1 MVLFWK
7 QLFQS
12 ITMGLILPGILFST
26 AEVVPEKPL
35 SQDPPVVQ
43 SQVWIPVVKEGGRVE
58 AMELEA
64 YVSRVVLGEMPASFD
79 EEALK
84 AQAVAA
90 RTYTLRTVER
100 GDRHAGAVC
109 TDYACCQEYRDPESY
124 LENGGS
130 QESIDRVFSAVAQTA
145 GQVLYHEGELIC
157 ATYFAS
163 AGGQTED
170 AQAVWGESYPYLK
183 SVPSPEKSKYDDD
196 YVFFSIEEFCELLED
211 EPEGAPEDWFGT
223 VTYTVGGGVASM
235 DIGGVQYPGVEIR
248 RRFGL
253 RSTIFTVEAGEDG
266 VVFRTQGFG
275 HRVGLSQ
282 YGADAL
288 AKEGLSYQQILSHY
302 YTDTT
307 LSSYCGLTK

>member
-7 QLFQS
+7 QLLQS

-26 AEVVPEKPL
+26 AEQMPQDTPL
-35 SQDPPVVQ
+35 QEPPSVQ
-43 SQVWIPVVKEGGRVE
+43 PQVWIPVVKEDGRVE

-90 RTYTLRTVER
+90 RTYTLRTVEL

-130 QESIDRVFSAVAQTA
+130 QESIDKVFSAVAQTA
-145 GQVLYHEGELIC
+145 GEVLCYDGELIC

-170 AQAVWGESYPYLK
+170 AQEVWGEPYPYLL
-183 SVPSPEKSKYDDD
+183 SVPSPEKSKYDGDCA
-196 YVFFSIEEFCELLED
+196 FFSFEEFCQLLED
-211 EPEGAPEDWFGT
+211 EPEGDPESWFGT
-223 VTYTVGGGVASM
+223 VTYTVGGGVGTM
-235 DIGGVQYPGVEIR
+235 RIGDTRYSGVELRQIL
-248 RRFGL
+248 GL
-253 RSTIFTVEAGEDG
+253 RSTIFTVEVEEEGIG
-266 VVFRTQGFG
+266 FRTQGFG

-288 AKEGLSYQQILSHY
+288 AAEGLSYQQILSHY

-307 LSSYCGLTK
+307 LSAYGGD

>member
-7 QLFQS
+7 QVLQS
-12 ITMGLILPGILFST
+12 IAMGLIIPGILFST
-26 AEVVPEKPL
+26 AEELPQDDRPQETPE
-35 SQDPPVVQ
+35 VQ
-43 SQVWIPVVKEGGRVE
+43 SQVWIPVVKEDGRVE

-79 EEALK
+79 QEALK

-90 RTYTLRTVER
+90 RTYTLRTVEL

-109 TDYACCQEYRDPESY
+109 TDHTCCQEFMDPEHY
-124 LENGGS
+124 LSNGGS
-130 QESIDRVFSAVAQTA
+130 QESIDKVFKAVAQTS
-145 GQVLYHEGELIC
+145 GQVLYHGQELIC

-170 AQAVWGESYPYLK
+170 AQAVWGEAYPYLK

-196 YVFFSIEEFCELLED
+196 YVFFSFEEFLELLED
-211 EPEGAPEDWFGT
+211 TPEGEPEDWFGT
-223 VTYTVGGGVASM
+223 VTYTVGGGVGSM

-248 RRFGL
+248 SRFGL
-253 RSTIFTVEAGEDG
+253 RSTIFTVEVEEDG
-266 VVFRTQGFG
+266 IGFRTQGFG

-282 YGADAL
+282 YGSDAL
-288 AKEGLSYQQILSHY
+288 AREGLDYRQILSHY

-307 LSSYCGLTK
+307 LSAYCSD